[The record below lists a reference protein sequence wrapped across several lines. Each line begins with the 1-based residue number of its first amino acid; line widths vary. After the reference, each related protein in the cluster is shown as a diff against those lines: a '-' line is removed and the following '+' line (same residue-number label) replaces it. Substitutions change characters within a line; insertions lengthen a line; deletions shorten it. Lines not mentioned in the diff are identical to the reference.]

1 MRDYANMP
9 VLQWEGA
16 VSAKKA
22 IAQIHHAEPLI
33 MQMPENFKIAVDAA
47 ACGCHDGQQ
56 SGSHIDCNAETLLKT
71 LAEDNAQPELAQ
83 LATTAHEAGQVADID
98 ISNRRI
104 IIHD

>member
-9 VLQWEGA
+9 VLKWEGA

-33 MQMPENFKIAVDAA
+33 LELPEDFKMSVDTS
-47 ACGCHDGQQ
+47 ACGCRDDEQ
-56 SGSHIDCNAETLLKT
+56 SHSHIDCNAETLLKT